1 MTRLQMAARRQAEEV
16 WILMRDIGVLTSD
29 GIGITR
35 AAFGPGEQVA
45 AEQVAQFARRK
56 RLDVQADRFGNL
68 HVTVPGEHP
77 ERAAVAAGSHLDSVP
92 RGGNYDGLAGVVGA
106 LAVLAAAREEGIRLP
121 RPLRAIAMRGE
132 ESPWFGTAYVGSR
145 LMLGRSTIQEI
156 GGLAHSVSG
165 RTLSDHLAELGT
177 SDERASGPVVSPA
190 DLACFLELHIEQG
203 PLLESEGLPL
213 GIASAIR
220 GNVRFPEARCFGEYA
235 HSAAVPRSH
244 RRDAV
249 VALSELVLEFD
260 RFWAGLIERGDDNF
274 VVTIG
279 KVSTDPEHHAMTK
292 VPGEVRFSVNFGA
305 TSGASLDAARAI
317 LEGAVRDISQRLG
330 VRFDLGREFGTA
342 PVALDPGLIRI
353 VEQSAEAAAV
363 PFRRMS
369 TVGHDA
375 AMFALSGI
383 PAAVLLMRNAHGSH
397 NPRETMAQDDFAAG
411 VVVLA
416 GAMERAAQ
424 QAVG

>member
-145 LMLGRSTIQEI
+145 LMLGRSAIQEI

-177 SDERASGPVVSPA
+177 SDERASS
-190 DLACFLELHIEQG
+190 L
-203 PLLESEGLPL
+203 
-213 GIASAIR
+213 R
-220 GNVRFPEARCFGEYA
+220 R
-235 HSAAVPRSH
+235 SAAGQP
-244 RRDAV
+244 
-249 VALSELVLEFD
+249 
-260 RFWAGLIERGDDNF
+260 W
-274 VVTIG
+274 
-279 KVSTDPEHHAMTK
+279 
-292 VPGEVRFSVNFGA
+292 
-305 TSGASLDAARAI
+305 
-317 LEGAVRDISQRLG
+317 
-330 VRFDLGREFGTA
+330 
-342 PVALDPGLIRI
+342 
-353 VEQSAEAAAV
+353 
-363 PFRRMS
+363 
-369 TVGHDA
+369 
-375 AMFALSGI
+375 
-383 PAAVLLMRNAHGSH
+383 
-397 NPRETMAQDDFAAG
+397 
-411 VVVLA
+411 
-416 GAMERAAQ
+416 
-424 QAVG
+424 

>member
-1 MTRLQMAARRQAEEV
+1 MTKLRTAARRQAQDA
-16 WILMRDIGVLTSD
+16 WILMRDIGARTAD

-35 AAFGPGEQVA
+35 AAFGPGENVA
-45 AEQVAQFARRK
+45 AEQVTLFAKRK
-56 RLDVQADRFGNL
+56 GLDVQADRFGNL
-68 HVTVPGEHP
+68 HITVPGDDSARP
-77 ERAAVAAGSHLDSVP
+77 AVAAGSHLDSVP
-92 RGGNYDGLAGVVGA
+92 HGGNYDGLAGVVSA
-106 LAVLAAAREEGIRLP
+106 LAVLAAAREDGIRLP

-145 LMLGRSTIQEI
+145 LMLGRSTLDEI
-156 GGLAHSVSG
+156 GGLVHSVSG

-177 SDERASGPVVSPA
+177 SDKGASGPVLSPA

-244 RRDAV
+244 RRDV
-249 VALSELVLEFD
+249 VIALSELVLEFD
-260 RFWAGLIERGDDNF
+260 HFWAGLAERGDDNF

-305 TSGASLDAARAI
+305 TSGASLDATRAV
-317 LEGAVRDISQRLG
+317 LEGAVHDISQRRG

-353 VEQSAEAAAV
+353 AEQSAEAAGV
-363 PFRRMS
+363 PLRRMP

-383 PAAVLLMRNAHGSH
+383 PAAVLLMRNTHGSH
-397 NPRETMAQDDFAAG
+397 NPRETMAEDDFSAG
-411 VVVLA
+411 VTVLA

-424 QAVG
+424 RAVD